1 MSKIHTNRINK
12 YPYIRESIQRFIED
26 DIDIFLDKQNI
37 LIKSYNSITEFKTNK
52 FDNHV
57 KKFHH
62 YLDDIRF
69 VIKYLEKKIYHE
81 SLVKI
86 QMIKQQEEFKQLI
99 RNRDFRIHQL
109 SDEVYFTRNESNSI
123 KSMFYMLIILNFFG
137 VSFSYDN
144 VKLIFNFLVSLTYV
158 TIEYLFNI
166 NINMTML
173 SDPNFNLEFN
183 QNDTFNIIEL

>member
-86 QMIKQQEEFKQLI
+86 QMIKQQEELKQII
-99 RNRDFRIHQL
+99 RNRNFRIHQL
-109 SDEVYFTRNESNSI
+109 ADEVYFIRNENNSI

-144 VKLIFNFLVSLTYV
+144 VKLFFNFLVSLTYV
-158 TIEYLFNI
+158 TIEYIFNI
-166 NINMTML
+166 NINTTFIN
-173 SDPNFNLEFN
+173 DPNFNLEFN
-183 QNDTFNIIEL
+183 ENETFNIIEL

>member
-1 MSKIHTNRINK
+1 MNK
-12 YPYIRESIQRFIED
+12 YPCIRESIQGFIEHGTEN
-26 DIDIFLDKQNI
+26 FLDKQNI

-81 SLVKI
+81 YLVKI
-86 QMIKQQEEFKQLI
+86 EMTKQQEELKQII
-99 RNRDFRIHQL
+99 RNRNFRIHQL
-109 SDEVYFTRNESNSI
+109 SDEVYFTRNQSNSI
-123 KSMFYMLIILNFFG
+123 KFMFYMLIILNFFG
-137 VSFSYDN
+137 VSFNYNN
-144 VKLIFNFLVSLTYV
+144 VKVFFNFLVSLTYI

-166 NINMTML
+166 NINMAML
-173 SDPNFNLEFN
+173 SEPNFNLKFN